1 MGKVNSY
8 KELLI
13 WQRAMDIAEDV
24 YVLTRT
30 YPKDEVFA
38 LTNQIRRSAVF
49 VSSNIAEGYG
59 RKSTAS
65 NVHFTKIA
73 RGSLYELETQLILSD
88 RIGYIT
94 NKILFDSII
103 DSIAQEG
110 KMINSYIIKLQDKI
124 IDNN

>member
-1 MGKVNSY
+1 
-8 KELLI
+8 
-13 WQRAMDIAEDV
+13 MDIAEDV
-24 YVLTRT
+24 YVLTRD

-38 LTNQIRRSAVF
+38 LTNQIRSSAVS
-49 VSSNIAEGYG
+49 VSSNIAAGYG

-65 NVHFTKIA
+65 NIHFTKIA
-73 RGSLYELETQLILSD
+73 RGSSYELETQLILSD

-94 NKILFDSII
+94 DKILFDSII